1 MTSAVGTD
9 VRPYL
14 LAGEP
19 VATGERL
26 TVTLPY
32 DGRVVAEVT
41 LADEDAIERA
51 LEIATAAREATA
63 AIPPHH
69 RARVRHTAAALAQER
84 RAQPA
89 RQCRPESRTGTLQRR
104 GEA

>member
-1 MTSAVGTD
+1 MTSVVGTD

-19 VATGERL
+19 IAAGDRL
-26 TVTLPY
+26 TGTVPY

-51 LEIATAAREATA
+51 LEIATAARGATA
-63 AIPPHH
+63 AIPPHE
-69 RARVRHTAAALAQER
+69 RASVLNRAAALAEER
-84 RAQPA
+84 LEEVA
-89 RQCRPESRTGTLQRR
+89 REKKTNNTDT
-104 GEA
+104 